1 MKFFKVLTVVS
12 LFFFFIA
19 CEDGSQRFVPVDE
32 VDDGSSEV
40 TDDTDPTDPTEPT
53 NPTDEPTNPTDEP
66 TNPTDD
72 PTNPTDEPTN
82 PTDEPTN
89 PTDEPTNPTDE
100 PTNPTDPTVTDEEKC
115 LAETGTTWDASS
127 QSCYRIENCDT
138 AAKPANSE
146 WNGDSSYKVYYDV
159 DTETW
164 VPGPVYETQY
174 GDGEPQ
180 PCQYKCVTKYGYD
193 NGECKP
199 YCSAVFDGTTSNIEV
214 AANDALNL
222 NSESKTW
229 TIEAWIK
236 QADADLTSDNVPIVR
251 KGTGSTPVYLLTGYK
266 KQTWGS
272 NYASYSLMGYV
283 QFSYPASTGIPYVA
297 AGDGELTP
305 GSNNTVNYSAEWS
318 HVAMVQNAVTSGNNP
333 MTQTTTYKL
342 LLFLNGKQITS
353 EEYKSSSN
361 SGIGGSS
368 STSVV
373 PTIKTNNEALVIGA
387 NLNAGLFFK
396 GLIDSIKISNTA
408 KYTAAFTP
416 AKLTADDTTVAFWN
430 FSGDATSSVGS
441 SLDGTE
447 TAITYSTDCK
457 E

>member
-66 TNPTDD
+66 TNPTDEPTNPTDD

-82 PTDEPTN
+82 PTDDPTN
-89 PTDEPTNPTDE
+89 PTDDPTNPTDDPTNPTDD

-180 PCQYKCVTKYGYD
+180 PCQYKCTTGYVYA
-193 NGECKP
+193 NGICKSQAQMN
-199 YCSAVFDGTTSNIEV
+199 YCSAVFNGESSRVEV
-214 AANDALNL
+214 DSNDALNL
-222 NSESKTW
+222 AYETW

-236 QADADLTSDNVPIVR
+236 QAEEDITNSNVPIVR
-251 KGTGSTPVYLLTGYK
+251 KGTGSTPAYLLTGYK
-266 KQTWGS
+266 FLGTYNDT
-272 NYASYSLMGYV
+272 NYYTLMGYV
-283 QFSYPASTGIPYVA
+283 GYSYKQQFQTKTGTVQPSPSYT
-297 AGDGELTP
+297 T
-305 GSNNTVNYSAEWS
+305 YSYGWS
-318 HVAMVQNAVTSGNNP
+318 HIALVNTKVVSGNQWQ
-333 MTQTTTYKL
+333 QTTTYKL
-342 LLFLNGKQITS
+342 VLFQDGHQV
-353 EEYKSSSN
+353 SSKDYAAA
-361 SGIGGSS
+361 
-368 STSVV
+368 
-373 PTIKTNNEALVIGA
+373 PTINTLNEALVIGA
-387 NLNAGLFFK
+387 NLSGGIYFK
-396 GLIDSIKISNTA
+396 GLIDSIKISDTA
-408 KYTAAFTP
+408 KYTEDFTP
-416 AKLTADDTTVAFWN
+416 AVLAADDDTVAFWD
-430 FSGDATSSVGS
+430 FSGNANESKSGMTSTPF
-441 SLDGTE
+441 D
-447 TAITYSTDCK
+447 ITYSEDCK